1 MVKFVLKHWVL
12 TLLLSPLLI
21 LLFMLFD
28 KQPMNLEGS
37 YEMYLIMFLF
47 SMLFSAP
54 TYIFMF
60 AIGYFMDREG
70 RSIFQK
76 KIILL
81 SISILG
87 ILLSFQYFLPGST
100 YYFIS
105 AYIIISILI
114 TCILPV
120 SNKTLANKR
129 NA

>member
-21 LLFMLFD
+21 LLFMFFD

-37 YEMYLIMFLF
+37 YEMYLIVFLF
-47 SMLFSAP
+47 SILFSAP

-120 SNKTLANKR
+120 SNKTLVNKR
-129 NA
+129 NT

>member
-12 TLLLSPLLI
+12 TLLLSPLFI

-37 YEMYLIMFLF
+37 YELYLIMFLF

-105 AYIIISILI
+105 GYIIISILI
-114 TCILPV
+114 TWILPV
-120 SNKTLANKR
+120 NNKTLANKR

>member
-21 LLFMLFD
+21 LLFMFFD

-120 SNKTLANKR
+120 SNKTLVNKR
-129 NA
+129 NT